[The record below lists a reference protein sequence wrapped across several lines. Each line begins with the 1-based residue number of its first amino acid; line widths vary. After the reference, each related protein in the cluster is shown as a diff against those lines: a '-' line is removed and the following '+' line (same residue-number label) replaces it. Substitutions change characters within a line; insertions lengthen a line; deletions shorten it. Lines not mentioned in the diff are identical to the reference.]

1 MTDFWRK
8 HLFEKH
14 GIPVPK
20 SIRPLARLLRDHP
33 ELIAVSDA
41 ADSND
46 SDSDI
51 SVVFDSRQT
60 KGISPE
66 NPSEL
71 SETSDP
77 RTLIRSPSPNPI
89 RKPERTSEQS
99 RFQNEKNHV
108 PEEPAAAITCEV
120 GASLVTS
127 HLRTVQRIPNETDV
141 CHLKTG
147 IHAGSEF
154 ESPSS
159 PTSEEIVPIESSS
172 GSSSLNFS
180 FRSLKQRRNLRER
193 SPSSDSSSSRS
204 SSTSSGECSSSD
216 DDSRERETFRK
227 MSKTCI
233 RDSVHLPKSSDPND
247 AYNQYLRCVPIPP
260 RRETE
265 TDVFVSSDPLE
276 NRDNSPTRWRRVRD
290 LKTDKERK
298 KFAKE
303 QVEIISLIWHQSSV
317 TLIILT

>member
-51 SVVFDSRQT
+51 SVVFDSHQT
-60 KGISPE
+60 EGISPE

-108 PEEPAAAITCEV
+108 PDEPAAAITCEV
-120 GASLVTS
+120 GVSLDTS
-127 HLRTVQRIPNETDV
+127 HLRTVQRIHNETDV
-141 CHLKTG
+141 YHFEVPATEDNNLGITG
-147 IHAGSEF
+147 LEF

-303 QVEIISLIWHQSSV
+303 QVEIISLI
-317 TLIILT
+317 